1 MITISYELNLQTI
14 GLLSTTLFFFWLS
27 SLLVYRLYLS
37 PLSQIPGPK
46 LAALTGWYETYFDC
60 FKRGRYWVAIERMH
74 MQYGTQN
81 TTFSILFWCILIRFR
96 THRSD
101 QPLGDSRQ

>member
-1 MITISYELNLQTI
+1 MMITISYELNLQTVA
-14 GLLSTTLFFFWLS
+14 LLSTALMFFWLS

-60 FKRGRYWVAIERMH
+60 FKRGRYWVEIERMH
-74 MQYGTQN
+74 VKYGKTLQN
-81 TTFSILFWCILIRFR
+81 RTCLFYSGLF
-96 THRSD
+96 
-101 QPLGDSRQ
+101 